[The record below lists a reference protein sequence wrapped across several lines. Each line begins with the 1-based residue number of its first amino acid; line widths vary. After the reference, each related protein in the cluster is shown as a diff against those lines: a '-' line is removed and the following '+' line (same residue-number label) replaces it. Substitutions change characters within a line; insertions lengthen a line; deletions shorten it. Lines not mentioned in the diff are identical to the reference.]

1 MRDERTIKLLGA
13 FSMNIGFRM
22 NIWFIRMDKDGWKDL
37 DLNENSPYI
46 YSAHGSCGDLEV
58 ATKYKHLIFP
68 KLSLSGKDLAKLV
81 LDIKLS
87 LVDAGKIKLE
97 DSGKRRCDL
106 AIRYWLS
113 VMQAGDLVFVRTKQG
128 KVILCRVTGYISED
142 FFMQQGCFKRPVN
155 ILGEITECM
164 LPISIWNRT
173 FGRKTIERNA
183 EKVISSWVESN
194 IEALTMSI

>member
-1 MRDERTIKLLGA
+1 
-13 FSMNIGFRM
+13 M

-37 DLNENSPYI
+37 DLSENSPYI
-46 YSAHGSCGDLEV
+46 YSAHGSCGDLDV
-58 ATKYKHLIFP
+58 ATKHKHLIFP
-68 KLSLSGKDLAKLV
+68 ELSLSGKDLAKLV
-81 LDIKLS
+81 RDIKLS

-113 VMQAGDLVFVRTKQG
+113 IMKAGDLAFVRTKKG

-142 FFMQQGCFKRPVN
+142 FFMQQGCFKRPVQ
-155 ILGEITECM
+155 ILAEITEDM
-164 LPISIWNRT
+164 VPSDIWNRT

-183 EKVISSWVESN
+183 KKVISSWVENN
-194 IEALTMSI
+194 IELLNRGT